1 MVFKHCIEDP
11 FLLMLRLKNEHHYW
25 LKIPNNIRSSQCLKI
40 THKVLFY
47 KKKCKIQ
54 RAEKRKQTAE
64 NVNKQLSKYKQTA
77 IKT

>member
-40 THKVLFY
+40 THKVSLY
-47 KKKCKIQ
+47 EKNVKLKELKNVKKQ
-54 RAEKRKQTAE
+54 M
-64 NVNKQLSKYKQTA
+64 
-77 IKT
+77 KT